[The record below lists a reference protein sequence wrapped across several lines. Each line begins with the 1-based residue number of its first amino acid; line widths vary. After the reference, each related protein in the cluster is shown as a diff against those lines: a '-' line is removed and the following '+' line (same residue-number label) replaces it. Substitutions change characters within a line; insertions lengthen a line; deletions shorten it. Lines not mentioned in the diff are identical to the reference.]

1 MKTKMFKSVF
11 FLFLALFTFGCLD
24 EDVEINEI
32 KQPQYKIVKATLLE
46 KTIVSDWISS
56 SISSRINGSFNV
68 DELQKLVGIEKGS
81 QLLTILNSNNP
92 NEAISFSLDQDGKIA
107 FSFLSKTIKSE
118 NGDITNEIYSTN
130 GTLKISYVDRIDGS
144 RNIIYSENPTV
155 NGRTTDWWSD
165 MDGCLGRFHNLTP
178 SNLANIGISIVFN
191 SATLGLYTPLSIVV
205 CVGYATTLLET

>member
-1 MKTKMFKSVF
+1 MFKSVF

-24 EDVEINEI
+24 KDVEINEI
-32 KQPQYKIVKATLLE
+32 KQSQYKIVKATSME
-46 KTIVSDWISS
+46 KTKVSHWMSS
-56 SISSRINGSFNV
+56 SIFNRINGSFNV
-68 DELQKLVGIEKGS
+68 DELQKLVDLERGS

-92 NEAISFSLDQDGKIA
+92 NEAISFSLDQEGKVA

-155 NGRTTDWWSD
+155 NGRTTGWWSD

>member
-11 FLFLALFTFGCLD
+11 FLFIALFTFGCLD
-24 EDVEINEI
+24 EVVEVNEI
-32 KQPQYKIVKATLLE
+32 KQSQYKIIKATSME
-46 KTIVSDWISS
+46 KTKVSAWMSS
-56 SISSRINGSFNV
+56 SISNRINGSFNV
-68 DELQKLVGIEKGS
+68 DELQKLVDLEKGS
-81 QLLTILNSNNP
+81 QLLTILSSNNP
-92 NEAISFSLDQDGKIA
+92 NEAISFSLDQEGKVA

-144 RNIIYSENPTV
+144 RNIIYSENPTL
-155 NGRTTDWWSD
+155 NGRTTGWWSD

>member
-11 FLFLALFTFGCLD
+11 FLFLAIFTFGCLD
-24 EDVEINEI
+24 EDVEVNEI
-32 KQPQYKIVKATLLE
+32 KPSQYKIIKATSME
-46 KTIVSDWISS
+46 KTKVSDWMSS
-56 SISSRINGSFNV
+56 SISNRINGSFNV
-68 DELQKLVGIEKGS
+68 DELQKLVDLEKGS

-92 NEAISFSLDQDGKIA
+92 NEAISFSLDQEGKVA

-130 GTLKISYVDRIDGS
+130 GTLKISYVDRVDGS
-144 RNIIYSENPTV
+144 RNIIYSENSII
-155 NGRTTDWWSD
+155 NGKTAGWWSD

-191 SATLGLYTPLSIVV
+191 SATLGLYTPLSVVV
-205 CVGYATTLLET
+205 CVGYATTLLEI